1 MTGWVRMIELVR
13 MTGLAWMT
21 KTCHSYS
28 LLILSFVPILEKPSS
43 MLFIICQNKSLFAL
57 KTEILVANHE
67 QILDFNFSS
76 VLNFFLFLSCFK
88 LFFSSRKNGFV
99 NFVIL
104 RTNFLATPIFQTP
117 IIFLTFLISLFSC
130 YWSFE
135 TCFAKNLQRMKI
147 LAKIHSNSVPGLNHC
162 EISITNVYHTWNT
175 FIFLQNIGEYAIR
188 LQYALNC

>member
-1 MTGWVRMIELVR
+1 MPFR
-13 MTGLAWMT
+13 
-21 KTCHSYS
+21 
-28 LLILSFVPILEKPSS
+28 
-43 MLFIICQNKSLFAL
+43 ICQNNSIFAL
-57 KTEILVANHE
+57 KTEILFVKHK
-67 QILDFNFSS
+67 QILDNIFFFYFVSIQFQINFKS
-76 VLNFFLFLSCFK
+76 VIK
-88 LFFSSRKNGFV
+88 TGFV
-99 NFVIL
+99 MLGIVYSIFV
-104 RTNFLATPIFQTP
+104 AKPIFQTP
-117 IIFLTFLISLFSC
+117 IIFLTFLISRFSC